1 MEPTARRILIGGSKR
16 SPTSSRQSITG
27 CLNSGGWGQGT
38 VRDRPRQVSA
48 PISGVKTE
56 SSADLTER
64 TGLEKAMDRAAAQA
78 EEARR
83 SFDQLRR
90 AAEDFE

>member
-1 MEPTARRILIGGSKR
+1 MGAGKR
-16 SPTSSRQSITG
+16 FGTG
-27 CLNSGGWGQGT
+27 P
-38 VRDRPRQVSA
+38 RPVSA

-64 TGLEKAMDRAAAQA
+64 TELQKAMDRAAAQA

-83 SFDQLRR
+83 TFDQLRR
-90 AAEDFE
+90 AAEDFDRKVRELGAQIAIRALAEAGMIGAASRIGL